1 MCITIGTLEEITSAL
16 MDFKRMTNNPVPMLK
31 ECFPDIS
38 FVRLS
43 ARDIDEAPYCELDE
57 YSLYLLDTS
66 EHCVKITSNLD
77 TASGIVVA
85 QR

>member
-1 MCITIGTLEEITSAL
+1 MCISLVTLDEIAKAL

-31 ECFPDIS
+31 ECFPDVS

-43 ARDIDEAPYCELDE
+43 ARDIDEPPYRELDD

-66 EHCVKITSNLD
+66 EHCVRITSNPD

>member
-1 MCITIGTLEEITSAL
+1 MCINAGTLEEIAVAL

-43 ARDIDEAPYCELDE
+43 ARDIDEAPYRELDD
-57 YSLYLLDTS
+57 YNLYLLDTS
-66 EHCVKITSNLD
+66 EHCVKITASPES
-77 TASGIVVA
+77 ASGIVVA